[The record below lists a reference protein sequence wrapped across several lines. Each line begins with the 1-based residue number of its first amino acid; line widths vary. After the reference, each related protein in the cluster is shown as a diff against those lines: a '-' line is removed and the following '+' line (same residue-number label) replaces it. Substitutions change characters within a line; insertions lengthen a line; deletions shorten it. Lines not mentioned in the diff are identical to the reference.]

1 VNNMEDRLRDAYRA
15 ATDTIDPDSLPGPGV
30 QVVRPAVPGGR
41 AARRRTAPRS
51 RRLRLALPVAAAVA
65 TGALVLAVT
74 ALAPHAA
81 TQHPATQHPATIP
94 VGPAASASALPPF
107 TVVVW
112 GDSLTVFDTA
122 SGTIAGNMNS
132 PQGQQFMQVAPDGNA
147 RTFIVSSTLASS
159 AACSAT
165 FYRLQLTDDG
175 APLSLT
181 SLRTVPGYTPSALAV
196 DGGTLAYSVAHCATG
211 NGPGPSAGNTVIGYI
226 GDAQRRWTF
235 TLDEDY
241 ATALSASAT
250 GTLAFAMV
258 PGSGLNEVAMVLH
271 TASRSGAI
279 AATSRV
285 VVPGPGTVQSVALS
299 PDGKTLYA
307 CNWAAST
314 ETLAAYNTATG
325 RRIDVLHSWHTSAKQ
340 NPSCHLGVDGSG
352 RYLLAE
358 VSVINVA
365 TSSSELS
372 STTTLTG
379 YRLGSATP
387 IPIGTKLAEPPSG
400 EFGGGGSA
408 W

>member
-1 VNNMEDRLRDAYRA
+1 VNNIEDRLRDAYRA

-41 AARRRTAPRS
+41 AARRRTTPRS
-51 RRLRLALPVAAAVA
+51 RRLRLALPAAAAVA
-65 TGALVLAVT
+65 TGALVLAAI
-74 ALAPHAA
+74 ALAPHA
-81 TQHPATQHPATIP
+81 TTRHPTTIP
-94 VGPAASASALPPF
+94 AGPAASTSGLPPF

-112 GDSLTVFDTA
+112 GDSLTVFNTA

-147 RTFIVSSTLASS
+147 RTFIVTSTLASN

-165 FYRLQLTDDG
+165 FYRLRLDGDG

-181 SLRTVPGYTPSALAV
+181 TLRTLSGYTPSALAV

-307 CNWAAST
+307 CNWAGST
-314 ETLAAYNTATG
+314 EMLAAYNTATG
-325 RRIDVLHSWHTSAKQ
+325 RRIDVLHTWHTSTKQ
-340 NPSCHLGVDGSG
+340 NPSCFLGVDGSG

-358 VSVINVA
+358 VSVSNVA
-365 TSSSELS
+365 TTSSPLS
-372 STTTLTG
+372 SNTTLTG

-387 IPIGTKLAEPPSG
+387 IPIGTQLANSPSG